1 MNDIA
6 QVEIRPARLRDA
18 GSLAAFHEV
27 APPPPGGA
35 EAADPIYMSDLRARV
50 VAVSGGEIVGT
61 CRYLG
66 AAGHCAVVPAPRL
79 LEWDEALAAR
89 LLRAAAAHALRRHR
103 ARLIQAIAEPEGPG
117 PLAAAIERAGFD
129 RLAVLSYMRRP
140 IRFEDKL
147 LAPPAGL
154 EWRPYSIFRHG
165 LFARSILRTY
175 RDSLDCPK
183 LAGLRPIDD
192 TIATHKH
199 TGTFSSKTWRL
210 AMAGGDPIG
219 AVLVNE
225 NQGRGDLV
233 YLGVAPESRGR
244 GIGRALLERGIR
256 DTAEMGL
263 PQMGLAVDVGNAPAL
278 RLYERSGFHEVR
290 RRLAYFIPADRLESL
305 GKL

>member
-6 QVEIRPARLRDA
+6 QVEIRPARRRDA
-18 GSLAAFHEV
+18 DRLADFLRL
-27 APPPPGGA
+27 APPVAGA
-35 EAADPIYMSDLRARV
+35 TDAADSPYMSDIRTRV
-50 VAVSGGEIVGT
+50 LAISRGEILGA
-61 CRYLG
+61 CQYLG
-66 AAGHCAVVPAPRL
+66 AAGHCAVVSAPRL

-103 ARLIQAIAEPEGPG
+103 AQLIQAIAEPEGTS

-165 LFARSILRTY
+165 LFARTILRTY

-183 LAGLRPIDD
+183 LAGLRPIND
-192 TIATHKH
+192 TLSTHKH
-199 TGTFSSKTWRL
+199 TGTFSWRRWRL
-210 AMAGGDPIG
+210 AMAGGEPVG

-233 YLGVAPESRGR
+233 YLGVAPEARGR

-278 RLYERSGFHEVR
+278 RLYERAGFHEVR
-290 RRLAYFIPADRLESL
+290 RRPAYFIPAERLESL

>member
-18 GSLAAFHEV
+18 GPLAAFHEV

-35 EAADPIYMSDLRARV
+35 EAADPIYMTDLRARV
-50 VAVSGGEIVGT
+50 LAVSGGEIVGT

-66 AAGHCAVVPAPRL
+66 TAGHCAVVPAPRL

-103 ARLIQAIAEPEGPG
+103 ARLIQAIAEPEGTS

-165 LFARSILRTY
+165 LFARTILRTY

-192 TIATHKH
+192 TISTHKH
-199 TGTFSSKTWRL
+199 TGTFSSRTWRL
-210 AMAGGDPIG
+210 AMAGADPVG

-233 YLGVAPESRGR
+233 YLGVAPEARGR

-263 PQMGLAVDVGNAPAL
+263 PQMGLAVDVTNTPAM

-290 RRLAYFIPADRLESL
+290 RRLGYFIPADRLEPL